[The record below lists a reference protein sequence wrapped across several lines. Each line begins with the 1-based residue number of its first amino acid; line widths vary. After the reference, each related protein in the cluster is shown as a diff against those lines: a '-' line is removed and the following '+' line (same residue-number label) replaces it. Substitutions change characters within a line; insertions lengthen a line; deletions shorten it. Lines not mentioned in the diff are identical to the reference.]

1 MANNANSR
9 QSKEHTNL
17 NYNGRPLNDNEV
29 LVPVHED
36 DLFIAENVTNPN
48 SIITLNLAGRS
59 FRAVLEAVDKK
70 DEAIARAQFNYW
82 QNDIL
87 GHYGHR
93 MEEESIE
100 YRQEKE
106 LPELGVAPSTESI
119 AGEMQLLVDL
129 MASLIEKCPQSA
141 YAALLKMYGVD
152 REEFETKMKLQ
163 HNGANK
169 AINKAQDIITA
180 MFRDGIENVEIK
192 SNKTKNDDYYR
203 KEAQALLEI
212 IIKLRYE

>member
-1 MANNANSR
+1 MAKNANLG
-9 QSKEHTNL
+9 QTTAHTNL
-17 NYNGRPLNDNEV
+17 NYNGEPLKANEV
-29 LVPVHED
+29 LVPVNVD
-36 DLFIAENVTNPN
+36 DLYIAENVTNPN
-48 SIITLNLAGRS
+48 SIITLNIAGQS
-59 FRAVLEAVDKK
+59 FRAVLMAVDKK

-106 LPELGVAPSTESI
+106 LPEIGAAPSAENI
-119 AGEMQLLVDL
+119 ASELQLLVDL
-129 MASLIEKCPQSA
+129 MASLIEKAPQFA
-141 YAALLKMYGVD
+141 YAALLKMYGAD
-152 REEFETKMKLQ
+152 RDEFECKMKLQ

-192 SNKTKNDDYYR
+192 SNKTKNDEYYR
-203 KEAQALLEI
+203 KEAQSLLEL